1 MEDLRIKEE
10 EKKKR
15 SSRFKVNLY
24 AFIKK
29 RKWWIILFIL
39 LATITFFPEI
49 SGQAIGQWWHDF
61 VGNIVKYSKF

>member
-15 SSRFKVNLY
+15 SSRFKINLY

-29 RKWWIILFIL
+29 RKWWILSFLL
-39 LATITFFPEI
+39 LATIIFFPEEC
-49 SGQAIGQWWHDF
+49 GNF
-61 VGNIVKYSKF
+61 VGNWIDLFLTGINK